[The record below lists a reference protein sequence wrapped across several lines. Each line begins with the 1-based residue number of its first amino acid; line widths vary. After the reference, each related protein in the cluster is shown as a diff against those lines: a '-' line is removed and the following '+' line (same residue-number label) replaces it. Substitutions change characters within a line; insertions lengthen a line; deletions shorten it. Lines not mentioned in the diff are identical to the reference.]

1 MSQPAHAEPAP
12 PLQTGQRLSV
22 TVADVAFGGEGVARV
37 AGFVVFV
44 PFGAPDEEVEVEVVE
59 VKKNFARARLVRV
72 VRPSPHRVAP
82 RCRYFG
88 TCGGCQYQHLD
99 YAEQLRLKHRQL
111 RDLLERLGGLDPG
124 VVAPVVPCPRP
135 YGYRNRIMV
144 RSQWS
149 RPEQRRVLGFLRHDS
164 RLVVDVEACA
174 LAEPAL
180 NDQLRQVRAQPR
192 PRSGTKVV
200 LRLPP
205 EGWELP
211 PDSFF
216 QNNFHLLPALVET
229 LRTRLRAAG
238 TRHLVDVFC
247 GVGFFALELAD
258 RVESF
263 AGVELDRRAIAAAR
277 RNAAARGVRHGEF
290 VEGAAEEKL
299 PALLERF
306 APGQTTVIVDPPRV
320 GCTPVVRAALRA
332 GRPAQILYVSCHP
345 ATLARDLQELVREGG
360 YRLEAVIPLD
370 MFPQTQHLEC
380 VADLRRPEH
389 PSENDGV
396 DLQAARVPD
405 TLQPD

>member
-1 MSQPAHAEPAP
+1 MSQPTPAAPAP
-12 PLQTGQRLSV
+12 PLQPGQRLRV
-22 TVADVAFGGEGVARV
+22 TVSDVAFGGEGVARV
-37 AGFVVFV
+37 AGFVVLV
-44 PFGAPDEEVEVEVVE
+44 PFVAPEEEVEVEVVE
-59 VKKNFARARLVRV
+59 VKKNFARARLVQV
-72 VRPSPHRVAP
+72 MRPSPYRVEP

-88 TCGGCQYQHLD
+88 ACGGCQYQHLD

-111 RDLLERLGGLDPG
+111 RNLLERLGGLDAA

-144 RSQWS
+144 RTQWHK
-149 RPEQRRVLGFLRHDS
+149 PEQRRVLGFLRHDS
-164 RLVVDVEACA
+164 RLVVDVEECA
-174 LAEPAL
+174 IAEPAL
-180 NDQLRQVRAQPR
+180 NTQLRHVRAAPPPR
-192 PRSGTKVV
+192 GGLKVV

-205 EGWELP
+205 AGWELP

-258 RVESF
+258 LVESF

-290 VEGAAEEKL
+290 AEGAAEEKL
-299 PALLERF
+299 PALLDRF
-306 APGQTTVIVDPPRV
+306 VRAQTTVIVDPPRV
-320 GCTPVVRAALRA
+320 GCAPAVRAALRA

-360 YRLEAVIPLD
+360 YQLETVIPLD

-380 VADLRRPEH
+380 VADLRPAKL
-389 PSENDGV
+389 S
-396 DLQAARVPD
+396 
-405 TLQPD
+405 

>member
-1 MSQPAHAEPAP
+1 MSQPANAEPAP
-12 PLQTGQRLSV
+12 PLQPGQRLTV
-22 TVADVAFGGEGVARV
+22 TVGDVAFGGEGVARV

-44 PFGAPDEEVEVEVVE
+44 PFAAPDEEVEVEVVE

-72 VRPSPHRVAP
+72 ARPSPHRVEP

-88 TCGGCQYQHLD
+88 VCGGCQYQHLD

-111 RDLLERLGGLDPG
+111 RDLLERLGGLDAS
-124 VVAPVVPCPRP
+124 VVAPVVPCPQP

-144 RSQWS
+144 RTQWHK
-149 RPEQRRVLGFLRHDS
+149 PEQRRVLGFLRHDS
-164 RLVVDVEACA
+164 RLVVDVEECA
-174 LAEPAL
+174 IAEPAL
-180 NDQLRQVRAQPR
+180 NAQLRRVRAAPPPR
-192 PRSGTKVV
+192 GGLKVV

-205 EGWELP
+205 AGWELP

-229 LRTRLRAAG
+229 LRARLRAAG

-258 RVESF
+258 LVESF

-290 VEGAAEEKL
+290 VEGAAEEQL
-299 PALLERF
+299 PALLGRF
-306 APGQTTVIVDPPRV
+306 VPEHTTVIVDPPRV
-320 GCTPVVRAALRA
+320 GCAPAVRAALRA
-332 GRPAQILYVSCHP
+332 CRPAQILYVSCHP

-360 YRLEAVIPLD
+360 YRVETVIPLD

-380 VADLRRPEH
+380 VADLRQTGQLSSTGITPE
-389 PSENDGV
+389 
-396 DLQAARVPD
+396 R
-405 TLQPD
+405 

>member
-1 MSQPAHAEPAP
+1 MWARPLRLTAMEPLQESRP
-12 PLQTGQRLSV
+12 PLAPGQRLTA
-22 TVADVAFGGEGVARV
+22 TVGDLAFGGEGVVRIE
-37 AGFVVFV
+37 GFVVFV
-44 PFGAPDEEVEVEVVE
+44 PFVAPGEEVELELVE

-72 VRPSPHRVAP
+72 LRPSPLRVAP

-88 TCGGCQYQHLD
+88 ECGGCQYQHLA
-99 YAEQLRLKHRQL
+99 YEEQLRLKQRQL
-111 RDLLERLGGLDPG
+111 ADLLQRLGGLDPA
-124 VVAPVVPCPRP
+124 VVAPAVPCPKP

-149 RPEQRRVLGFLRHDS
+149 RPAQQRLLGFLRWDS
-164 RLVVDVEACA
+164 RLVVDVEECA
-174 LAEPAL
+174 IAEPAL
-180 NDQLRQVRAQPR
+180 NDQLRQVRARPR

-229 LRTRLRAAG
+229 LRQAQRAAG

-258 RVESF
+258 QVESF

-299 PALLERF
+299 PVLLERF
-306 APGQTTVIVDPPRV
+306 VPGQTTVIVDPPRV
-320 GCTPVVRAALRA
+320 GCAPPVRAALRA

-345 ATLARDLQELVREGG
+345 ATLARDLQELTAAGG
-360 YRLEAVIPLD
+360 YRLERVVPLD

-380 VADLRRPEH
+380 VADLR
-389 PSENDGV
+389 
-396 DLQAARVPD
+396 LALAAWD
-405 TLQPD
+405 SAGG